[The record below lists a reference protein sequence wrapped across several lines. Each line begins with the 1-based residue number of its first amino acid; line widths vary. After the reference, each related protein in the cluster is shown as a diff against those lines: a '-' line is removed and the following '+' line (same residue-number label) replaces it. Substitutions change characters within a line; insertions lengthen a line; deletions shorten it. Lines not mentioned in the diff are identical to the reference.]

1 MSLLLRC
8 YPKITDWLYEVSNI
22 DLRFLPI
29 YSYGFFVACGFL
41 VAAWLAAKEMQRR
54 EAVGL
59 MGYKEKK
66 VTTGLPPN
74 LIEIAGFALI
84 GFFVGL
90 KIGGIIEDKTAFANN
105 PQSYIFSLQ
114 GNIIAGII
122 GAVALAGYQYYM
134 AKKQQLPEPKVETVK
149 MYASDQVGDLVVIA
163 AILGVIGANFFN
175 YLENPEDYTNFMQ
188 DPIGSLFSGLSVLG
202 GLIFAGIGFGIYA
215 YVKKIS
221 VLLLFD
227 SVAPTYILANGI
239 GRLGCHVSGDG
250 DWGIVNTLDKPGF
263 IPEFLWRN
271 NYAHNIINE
280 GVPIP
285 GCIGEHCNQL
295 IPAVFPTPL
304 YELAMCT
311 AICLILLALRNRF
324 MYKPGIIFLLFV
336 AMNGIQRFTIE
347 QVRDVSGRNLTSIFG
362 FHLKQAEIISLV
374 MFVAG
379 TIGFLVV
386 NNMYNKKKISSKQG

>member
-1 MSLLLRC
+1 MLLLRC
-8 YPKITDWLYEVSNI
+8 YPKITDWLYEVSSI

-41 VAAWLAAKEMQRR
+41 VAAWLAAKEMKRR

-66 VTTGLPPN
+66 ITIGLPPN
-74 LIEIAGFALI
+74 FIELAGFALV

-90 KIGGIIEDKTAFANN
+90 KVGGVFQSTAAFGSN
-105 PQSYIFSLQ
+105 PQNYIFSLQ
-114 GNIIAGII
+114 GNIVGGII
-122 GAVALAGYQYYM
+122 GAIALAGYQYYL
-134 AKKQQLPEPKVETVK
+134 AKKQQLPTPREEIIKV
-149 MYASDQVGDLVVIA
+149 YASDQVGDLVVIA
-163 AILGVIGANFFN
+163 AILGVTGANFFN
-175 YLENPEDYTNFMQ
+175 YLENPEDYVNFMQ
-188 DPIGSLFSGLSVLG
+188 DPIGSMFSGLSVLG

-215 YVKKIS
+215 YFKKIS

-285 GCIGEHCNQL
+285 GCIGDHCNQL

-311 AICLILLALRNRF
+311 AICLILLALRDRF
-324 MYKPGIIFLLFV
+324 MRKPGVIFLLFV

-347 QVRDVSGRNLTSIFG
+347 QVRDVSGRNLFNVLG
-362 FHLKQAEIISLV
+362 FQLKQAEIISLV
-374 MFVAG
+374 MFVVG
-379 TIGFLVV
+379 TIGFLIV
-386 NNMYNKKKISSKQG
+386 NSIYNKRKLAGK